1 MNYSHRNSKRFAV
14 CGICLIKTS
23 FRNSN
28 LRWRQ
33 PVESCSLLNS
43 DTRAM
48 RYVILLTFA
57 SAVQQVGVPKGYELV
72 YTRILVFI

>member
-1 MNYSHRNSKRFAV
+1 
-14 CGICLIKTS
+14 
-23 FRNSN
+23 
-28 LRWRQ
+28 
-33 PVESCSLLNS
+33 
-43 DTRAM
+43 M